1 MKMEEHLISVTVENR
16 FGMLARIAGLF
27 SARGYNINSL
37 VVAATEDPAVSR
49 MVLTATG
56 DERII
61 EQITK
66 QLNKLIGVI
75 KVAVLSED
83 AYLERELLLVKVNI
97 AGQNRFEVLQL
108 AELFQGRVI
117 DVGRRFMTVEL
128 VGEAHKIDGLLDLL
142 QSYGVREVIRTGK
155 VAVAREKN

>member
-1 MKMEEHLISVTVENR
+1 MHVISLTVENR

-37 VVAATEDPAVSR
+37 VVAPTEDQTKSRLILTVS
-49 MVLTATG
+49 G

-75 KVAVLSED
+75 KVTD
-83 AYLERELLLVKVNI
+83 FFHKDILERELLLAKIPNDTRKRSEI
-97 AGQNRFEVLQL
+97 LQVLK
-108 AELFQGRVI
+108 LFQGKVVLI
-117 DVGRRFMTVEL
+117 TRRYLTVEL
-128 VGEAHKIDGLLDLL
+128 IGKTSKIDEFIKTLKP
-142 QSYGVREVIRTGK
+142 YGIKEMVRTGK
-155 VAVAREKN
+155 VALSRE